1 VQLWFAVLFLVA
13 ASMLLGVLALQSL
26 RAREVAMTRLLRR
39 GTQLAV
45 AMADAP
51 SLSLRAQLV
60 RWVAPLSGQL
70 GAGTY
75 GPLRVRLAEAGYRGP
90 SALSVYMGS
99 RFALALALPAAVLPG
114 LILLAPAGVWLL
126 GTASAA
132 AAGFVLPGAFV
143 DMRRKRRQQALFE
156 RLPDAIDLMVVCVES
171 GLGLGAALHR
181 VAAELRAAAPVLAGE
196 LELAVLETQAG
207 KSLSAALHALADR
220 CGVPDLSTLIS
231 ALVQTERLGT
241 RIADTLRVQA
251 DSMREKR
258 LRLAEEIAQK
268 APVKMLFPAAFIFSA
283 MLIVTIVPAV
293 LGMVKAFSDQ

>member
-1 VQLWFAVLFLVA
+1 
-13 ASMLLGVLALQSL
+13 
-26 RAREVAMTRLLRR
+26 
-39 GTQLAV
+39 
-45 AMADAP
+45 
-51 SLSLRAQLV
+51 
-60 RWVAPLSGQL
+60 
-70 GAGTY
+70 
-75 GPLRVRLAEAGYRGP
+75 
-90 SALSVYMGS
+90 
-99 RFALALALPAAVLPG
+99 
-114 LILLAPAGVWLL
+114 
-126 GTASAA
+126 
-132 AAGFVLPGAFV
+132 
-143 DMRRKRRQQALFE
+143 
-156 RLPDAIDLMVVCVES
+156 
-171 GLGLGAALHR
+171 
-181 VAAELRAAAPVLAGE
+181 VLAGE